1 MGDVLDLVTSSAM
14 SLPHID
20 DVAISSSETLLL
32 SAVQT
37 TAFPLNSVSF
47 SLQFKSLAP
56 TLQILSLSSMAH
68 NSTAL
73 PVTKVVL
80 DA

>member
-1 MGDVLDLVTSSAM
+1 MGEVLDFVTSRAISF
-14 SLPHID
+14 PHID

-32 SAVQT
+32 SVLQI
-37 TAFPLNSVSF
+37 TALPLNSVSS

-56 TLQILSLSSMAH
+56 ILQILFLNSIAH
-68 NSTAL
+68 SSTAL